1 MICSRLFRVKFR
13 VYSFARGWKQGSVSF
28 GGAGGW
34 GVLRRRPDAQ
44 AAAGAGG
51 GAAGGAARAV
61 APAGAPTAQALSARS
76 GTALQVIT
84 VYVKQL
90 YANTREL

>member
-1 MICSRLFRVKFR
+1 MAGR
-13 VYSFARGWKQGSVSF
+13 
-28 GGAGGW
+28 GAGGFSAD
-34 GVLRRRPDAQ
+34 GDAQ
-44 AAAGAGG
+44 AAAGAG
-51 GAAGGAARAV
+51 AAGGPARAV

-76 GTALQVIT
+76 GIALQVIT

>member
-34 GVLRRRPDAQ
+34 GVPRRRRRAGR
-44 AAAGAGG
+44 AAGAG
-51 GAAGGAARAV
+51 AAGGPARAV

-76 GTALQVIT
+76 GIALQVIT